1 MSQPMELSSTPVREA
16 IRLSS
21 NHVGE
26 AISRSNERP
35 YAIRQANWD
44 SELTI
49 KTSRALR
56 GGQPHAS
63 LMQFDNYAGLA
74 ELTEQHAAPD
84 LAESTHDKSSHAFS
98 RVHST
103 KPAEKKEN
111 HKAMLKVKT
120 ALGKNGTSQLTQAD
134 RRNHS
139 EDQNQHNARGWAR
152 KDLDGIAEVD
162 AEHEAEEA
170 TAQAFEQVAEQEA
183 ERDADQAFKEAAEQ
197 LAHQQGKRNDQLTH
211 KQKNQDAAASRMLAN
226 AVNTHMKGSKQE
238 PAVRPDEIAKVLSL
252 GGNAAKAI
260 AGAPIEEER
269 ETKEASRQKKSVVQP
284 AAGLSPES
292 LGTADD
298 APTFW
303 DSNELEAHLDKQKK
317 QDYLETEWP
326 FGGLF
331 HHGNK
336 SSGNSSDSS
345 TNSSSNSTS
354 SSSLTTSEEGDGSQ
368 ETNSTSSDNST
379 SSTNSSDLMGPSNS
393 SISSS
398 ASNAS
403 SSNNASTALLEVH
416 IAESSLGGLC
426 RVGAHD
432 GAEDDQGIAEV
443 GAPCLF
449 GLVEEDEGRHCIRGR
464 RYGQHGWCYTKAD
477 LSSWGPCAAGCPQPS
492 QARLLQDDS
501 QSDVRIAARLK
512 HVLDGWHH

>member
-1 MSQPMELSSTPVREA
+1 
-16 IRLSS
+16 
-21 NHVGE
+21 
-26 AISRSNERP
+26 
-35 YAIRQANWD
+35 
-44 SELTI
+44 
-49 KTSRALR
+49 
-56 GGQPHAS
+56 
-63 LMQFDNYAGLA
+63 
-74 ELTEQHAAPD
+74 
-84 LAESTHDKSSHAFS
+84 
-98 RVHST
+98 
-103 KPAEKKEN
+103 
-111 HKAMLKVKT
+111 
-120 ALGKNGTSQLTQAD
+120 
-134 RRNHS
+134 
-139 EDQNQHNARGWAR
+139 
-152 KDLDGIAEVD
+152 
-162 AEHEAEEA
+162 
-170 TAQAFEQVAEQEA
+170 
-183 ERDADQAFKEAAEQ
+183 
-197 LAHQQGKRNDQLTH
+197 
-211 KQKNQDAAASRMLAN
+211 MLAN

-260 AGAPIEEER
+260 AWAPIEEER

-464 RYGQHGWCYTKAD
+464 RPAWMVLHQGRPFQLGPLCCGVSTAK
-477 LSSWGPCAAGCPQPS
+477 SSTSSAGRFAKRCSHRCEAETCTGRVAPLRDIGVLI
-492 QARLLQDDS
+492 ARDS
-501 QSDVRIAARLK
+501 
-512 HVLDGWHH
+512 HVMQ